1 MQEWKIFAI
10 RLILC
15 IQTQMDQLKTIIHLL
30 HCSRLHAAR
39 GTHLDSGSAGGMSEK
54 AGVQQ

>member
-1 MQEWKIFAI
+1 MENFHHP
-10 RLILC
+10 LNS
-15 IQTQMDQLKTIIHLL
+15 IQTQMDQLKTIIHLI

-39 GTHLDSGSAGGMSEK
+39 GTHLDSGIAGGMSEK